1 MLWSLVAAFAVSQ
14 LLQNLRGLAN
24 VAFRV
29 VIGVVIFAGLLYP
42 VFGLI
47 TKTNSFN
54 PPYGFSLDDF
64 DRIIRENPERGGAAI
79 NFLRTAPDGV
89 IAEAIGDGYSAFAR
103 ISAQTGMQTCI
114 LAGHEDQW
122 RGSYAP
128 QGTRRDDIN
137 RLYTTVRWEEA
148 ALIIEQYDIRYVY
161 VVCWSGLR

>member
-1 MLWSLVAAFAVSQ
+1 
-14 LLQNLRGLAN
+14 
-24 VAFRV
+24 
-29 VIGVVIFAGLLYP
+29 VVIFTGLLYP

-64 DRIIRENPERGGAAI
+64 DRIIRENPEEAAAI

-103 ISAQTGMQTCI
+103 ISAQTGMQTV
-114 LAGHEDQW
+114 LGWPGHEDQW

-161 VVCWSGLR
+161 VGVLERASMNVNEEKFIAHLKPIFQQGSTVIYEVPVQE